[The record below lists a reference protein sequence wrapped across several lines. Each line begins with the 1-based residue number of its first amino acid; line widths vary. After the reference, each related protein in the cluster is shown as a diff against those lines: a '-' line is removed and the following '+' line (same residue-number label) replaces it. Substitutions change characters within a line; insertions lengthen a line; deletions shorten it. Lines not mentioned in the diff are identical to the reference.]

1 MCHNLIKQYSKIC
14 QISYYVFLIEA
25 LFVINILVEFKWQ
38 FVNTTTNL
46 FAVSFEIGIWFS
58 SLIFF
63 HLTNKQSTWDAQNVV
78 LHPYTSSHF
87 YEVLMMSFFRYQL
100 FLECTGVLYILKLNH
115 TSRAFPRTVPTNPSV
130 FKKTVKFFW
139 NFISSVCRC
148 LAYVTENKRQTC
160 WFSGNSSKKS
170 LRIVFKICK
179 CFSVVAFSL
188 YIIHFTFF
196 TNPSF
201 ENL

>member
-139 NFISSVCRC
+139 NFISSVRLCNWEQETNM
-148 LAYVTENKRQTC
+148 LVQWQFIQKITK
-160 WFSGNSSKKS
+160 NSVQNLQMFLSS
-170 LRIVFKICK
+170 CIF
-179 CFSVVAFSL
+179 
-188 YIIHFTFF
+188 IIHNILYFFF